1 MKKNSFFIVLLGMV
15 SFIGYEVWKDFHH
28 KTPIAP
34 KEPPLKMS
42 LKEPIISIDNDTAKM
57 LLNQAPNMQKDVI
70 NKVVTSIEC
79 ANEKNLPH
87 QSMLTVIDYSLPSN
101 QKRLWVFDLN
111 SKQLLYNTYV
121 AHGIRSG
128 SEFTTFFS
136 NQYNSRASSIGIYKT
151 KMNYLG
157 REGTSLR
164 LQGLEQG
171 INDNAERRSIVMH
184 GAFYV
189 EEDFIKKYGR
199 AGRSWGCPA
208 LPESLS
214 KPIIL
219 TIKDDNLMVVYYPSE
234 QWVTKSKFL
243 NCHAYTPTPDFKVA
257 LRTPIPDVSVRDEV
271 FFVSNAAKS
280 YRAETPPVL
289 VVSADYYI
297 QRFQANAPLE
307 RMLRRRIDHQE
318 YIALNKHEL
327 QLLAAEYNAYDLKSI
342 FFVIPTLT
350 NSHGYVQTVMT
361 PVNLGT
367 ITALDTNNGYRVTV
381 NHQQIIQLQPNN
393 QFIRWLGL

>member
-1 MKKNSFFIVLLGMV
+1 
-15 SFIGYEVWKDFHH
+15 
-28 KTPIAP
+28 
-34 KEPPLKMS
+34 
-42 LKEPIISIDNDTAKM
+42 
-57 LLNQAPNMQKDVI
+57 
-70 NKVVTSIEC
+70 
-79 ANEKNLPH
+79 
-87 QSMLTVIDYSLPSN
+87 MLTIIDYSLPSN

-128 SEFTTFFS
+128 SKFTTFFS

-171 INDNAERRSIVMH
+171 INDNAEGRSIVMH

-199 AGRSWGCPA
+199 SGRSWGCPA

-280 YRAETPPVL
+280 YRAETPPIL

-297 QRFQANAPLE
+297 QRFQAKAPLE

-327 QLLAAEYNAYDLKSI
+327 RLLAAEYNAFDLKSI

-367 ITALDTNNGYRVTV
+367 ITALDANNGYRVTV

-393 QFIRWLGL
+393 QFIHPN